1 MSIFEKI
8 KQFFKNIGNKQ
19 KLLESPKEI
28 REEMSDMVSSHKKE
42 SKFLE
47 DIKFDPKDLLD
58 PRVCQG
64 DNFVPNILRT
74 LGANE
79 DVIKNPQA
87 IDAIEDQFRGIAKQS
102 GLKMPNRFEQPTREQ
117 VEAIVEAVKSNMV
130 LSSEERNEKYR
141 TRSLKTPF
149 KIYNGLSID
158 KETGSVTIGT
168 FTISGKEINAYSNDY
183 KETTFTP
190 DGKGNVISTASYSRV
205 SDNDIEM
212 LSGDSRTI
220 LNSDGIAMESE
231 RKLYKQVD
239 GEDKVKYHSI
249 AKRDAEYPFIAQE
262 EVLVD
267 ELDKY
272 TGTRYMAINMKDLAQ
287 LDAPEY
293 QKDENG
299 RITTKK
305 DENGRTTV
313 TEITFDDR
321 AQISKYYQDNK
332 EAIDNALM
340 QEPDHGLFPS
350 LNQSLKAGIKKLAI
364 KAGILP
370 NEHEQETEITE

>member
-19 KLLESPKEI
+19 KLLECPKEI

-87 IDAIEDQFRGIAKQS
+87 IDAIEKQFRGIARQS

-141 TRSLKTPF
+141 TRSLKTPL
-149 KIYNGLSID
+149 KVYNGLSID
-158 KETGSVTIGT
+158 KETGSVTIGKLS
-168 FTISGKEINAYSNDY
+168 IAGKEMTAGMSFDNYDNYRES
-183 KETTFTP
+183 TFTP
-190 DGKGNVISTASYSRV
+190 DGKGNVISTGSYSRV
-205 SDNDIEM
+205 SDNNIEM

-267 ELDKY
+267 DYFLDKY

-299 RITTKK
+299 RTTFTK
-305 DENGRTTV
+305 
-313 TEITFDDR
+313 ITFDDR

-370 NEHEQETEITE
+370 NEHEQETEIAE